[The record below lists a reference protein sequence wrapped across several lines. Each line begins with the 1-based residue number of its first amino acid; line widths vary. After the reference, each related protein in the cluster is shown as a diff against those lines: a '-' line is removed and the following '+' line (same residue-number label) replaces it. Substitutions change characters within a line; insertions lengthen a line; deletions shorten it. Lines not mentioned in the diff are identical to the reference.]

1 MSGTPL
7 WQRLTAWTLLLA
19 GSIAMLFPL
28 WWMGVVSLE
37 TPQRAGAAISGGG
50 AIALLPPD
58 PQWSNYP
65 EALRR
70 MGTVEWQGFV
80 NGFANS
86 VVVTTLVVTGTVI
99 SSSLAGLAFAR
110 TRFRGSRLMFLA
122 MLGTMMLP
130 AQVTIIPLFILFR
143 ALGWIDS
150 LLPLV
155 VPAFFGSAFFI
166 FMYRQFIAQIP
177 ESLIE
182 AARVDGHG
190 WLGIWWAIILPMCRP
205 VTAICVVF
213 TFIWTWNDF
222 MGPLIYLHSDPQMTL
237 PVALNSFR
245 NQYGGLE
252 NVHLLMAASLVTMVP
267 CIVLFLSA
275 QRSFIEGLSRGA
287 VKG

>member
-7 WQRLTAWTLLLA
+7 WQRAMTWTLLLM
-19 GSIAMLFPL
+19 GSVAMLFPL
-28 WWMGVVSLE
+28 WWMVVVSLE
-37 TPQRAGAAISGGG
+37 TPQRAGAAIAGGG
-50 AIALLPPD
+50 AMTLLPPD
-58 PQWSNYP
+58 PQWSNYA

-86 VVVTTLVVTGTVI
+86 VVVTTLVVVGTVI

-143 ALGWIDS
+143 ALGWVDS

-275 QRSFIEGLSRGA
+275 QRSFIEGLARGA

>member
-1 MSGTPL
+1 MTGTPR
-7 WQRLTAWTLLLA
+7 WQSWSARAVLLA
-19 GSIAMLFPL
+19 GSLAMLLPL
-28 WWMGVVSLE
+28 WWMAVVSLE
-37 TPQRAGAAISGGG
+37 TPQRAGAAISGG
-50 AIALLPPD
+50 ASIALLPPD
-58 PQWSNYP
+58 PQWRNYP
-65 EALRR
+65 DALRR
-70 MGTVEWQGFV
+70 MGTVEWQGFA
-80 NGFANS
+80 NGLANS
-86 VVVTTLVVTGTVI
+86 IVVTTLVVVGTVI

-110 TRFRGSRLMFLA
+110 TRFRGSRAMFLA

-130 AQVTIIPLFILFR
+130 AQVTIIPLFLLFR

-155 VPAFFGSAFFI
+155 VPSFFGSAFFI

-190 WLGIWWAIILPMCRP
+190 WLGIWWSIVLPMCRP
-205 VTAICVVF
+205 VTAICTVF

-222 MGPLIYLHSDPQMTL
+222 MGPLIYLHSDAQMTL

-267 CIVLFLSA
+267 CVALFLA
-275 QRSFIEGLSRGA
+275 KQRSFVEGLSSGA